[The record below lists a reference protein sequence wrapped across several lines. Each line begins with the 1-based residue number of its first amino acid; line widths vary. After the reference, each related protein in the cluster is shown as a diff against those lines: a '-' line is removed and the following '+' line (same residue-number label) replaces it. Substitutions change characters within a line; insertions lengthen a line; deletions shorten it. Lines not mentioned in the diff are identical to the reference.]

1 MPVGEDCQLS
11 HFSRPR
17 YPSGLRSTKS
27 LFGEAEFRQ
36 AKSDQV
42 KCRRSNSSNHKEF
55 CRKKTCPERGERF
68 KRSGS
73 CTKRVR
79 RKDHLTSAGITP
91 ETGAICDGLEKSL
104 CRQRPKLVDA
114 CLRRVVAP
122 SADGGWNERSNPDIE
137 FINDN
142 FSPTVPGGSH
152 RAVPPA
158 GSSRAGASPPRW
170 ADLASYPVND
180 TDGREGSKSSSSRS
194 SQWSSSTSADSK
206 QWGCTEMGTR
216 SVTGRCEYEGIYES
230 DDDLD
235 TSAWDL
241 GTVHGISD
249 GGDGGNAVVATSSQ
263 LGSEDE
269 ASLDRVLDAIDS
281 EVDSTT
287 RKGAWCSDPDERGI
301 DDISA
306 EGRDASPDPG
316 ALESQ
321 RERNARLAR
330 MLHAISRHLDF
341 DKSKEETAPRD
352 GDRCDAGEFR
362 GASDRGIPRRREGTV
377 ATGKWILGSAAQQ
390 ARSLEVL
397 LKVMDRPLGPVD
409 ASPASTTNLPGL
421 LAAKLV
427 LQLVLPSLFIP
438 HADVESHDANS
449 EPGEGGGTRGQQ
461 LLIKA
466 CRHLFDVSKQAGTD
480 DAFFSSGTVACL
492 LELLQ
497 LAASELASVSMFPC
511 TEEST
516 KDQIGVDGGTH
527 THISNKGNNSSRGS
541 NKDCTDYCGNIC
553 DGGAG
558 RLCDALT
565 FAVGCLK
572 NVSASEG
579 LQHTLV
585 QAGAVSTLCRLVRTT
600 RDVCRRCEG
609 PRPQKACP
617 PPSGTARTDG
627 VRAELVTGLKGE
639 ERAGRGDWWSHNT
652 SFLRR
657 QASPPLAQSINLLC
671 DLAVGNDTHNTF
683 RDAGAVGALCSVLR
697 PFRNQLDVVLN
708 AARALAKLSL
718 QEGMRAEIN
727 SDSAHARE
735 LLAALVEQGEE
746 IGGNVGAMEELGG
759 RESTVAV
766 EQRRHWER
774 EGKRVAACVRL
785 AFTLGNL
792 TSASD
797 DNRKLIGLRLGG
809 VNSLPALLQTSSRAH
824 LAAWERFASTEE
836 STPDDTGYGTWA
848 SEAVVEDSWSRK
860 TLRSACDVLEDMLV
874 KTVRLVA
881 NISINRTVGQH
892 VCRHPGL
899 TEVEPLLEKCLEVF
913 QLFEDGIL
921 PGAPRLK
928 SRGHRKGMIGPHG
941 KSKTEPIE
949 RLIPGEELLLNVV
962 SLVTNLSFYGP
973 DTHDLAPVGCTRRA
987 SGGGSAGENSC
998 SGGGSATDP
1007 TDKLPNLNTLFTL
1020 ASKARRE
1027 DHDAGNFPTKK
1038 EGTVGHESAR
1048 GVESAGGSAVSRPP
1062 KAPSS
1067 CLPVDH
1073 GAGCGR
1079 DVLCGHLVKVLFHP
1093 NVEAVTEAARA
1104 FGNFSRDPFCRE
1116 AMARRRADE
1125 VLVALL
1131 GHTCRDV
1138 VVAATGALVNV
1149 AADPARKVLL
1159 YREGIEAGERLA
1171 RLVRRS
1177 ELADDPGM
1185 AEIACQALHNL
1196 LIEPLPPGGVEEA
1209 LGGAEIYRQLRS
1221 TLVELMETSFCG
1233 QADISGGGR
1242 LLEGE
1247 EGGVP
1252 GDAGGFPA
1260 AAAAVW
1266 RAMCDGVGRRPNFRL
1281 YEEL

>member
-1 MPVGEDCQLS
+1 M
-11 HFSRPR
+11 RP
-17 YPSGLRSTKS
+17 S
-27 LFGEAEFRQ
+27 LG
-36 AKSDQV
+36 
-42 KCRRSNSSNHKEF
+42 
-55 CRKKTCPERGERF
+55 
-68 KRSGS
+68 
-73 CTKRVR
+73 
-79 RKDHLTSAGITP
+79 
-91 ETGAICDGLEKSL
+91 
-104 CRQRPKLVDA
+104 
-114 CLRRVVAP
+114 
-122 SADGGWNERSNPDIE
+122 GGWNERSNPDIE

-142 FSPTVPGGSH
+142 VSPTVLGGSH

-158 GSSRAGASPPRW
+158 GLSRAGASSPRW
-170 ADLASYPVND
+170 ADLASYPAND
-180 TDGREGSKSSSSRS
+180 ANGREGSISSSSRS
-194 SQWSSSTSADSK
+194 SQWSASTSGNSK
-206 QWGCTEMGTR
+206 QWGCTEMGTNPA
-216 SVTGRCEYEGIYES
+216 TGRCEYEGIYES
-230 DDDLD
+230 DEDLD

-241 GTVHGISD
+241 GTVHGVSD
-249 GGDGGNAVVATSSQ
+249 GEDGDNAVVVTSSQ

-269 ASLDRVLDAIDS
+269 ASLDSVLDAIDS

-287 RKGAWCSDPDERGI
+287 RKGAWCSDPDERSIGG
-301 DDISA
+301 ISA

-330 MLHAISRHLDF
+330 MLHAVSRHLDF
-341 DKSKEETAPRD
+341 AKSKEATAPRE
-352 GDRCDAGEFR
+352 GDRCDAGENR
-362 GASDRGIPRRREGTV
+362 GASDRGIPTRREGIV

-397 LKVMDRPLGPVD
+397 LRVMERPLGPVD
-409 ASPASTTNLPGL
+409 ASPPSTTKLPGL

-427 LQLVLPSLFIP
+427 VQLVVPSLFLT
-438 HADVESHDANS
+438 HADVESHAVNS
-449 EPGEGGGTRGQQ
+449 ESGEGGGTRGQQ

-466 CRHLFDVSKQAGTD
+466 CKHLFDVSKQAGTD

-492 LELLQ
+492 LEFLQ

-511 TEEST
+511 AEELT
-516 KDQIGVDGGTH
+516 NDRLGVISGTP
-527 THISNKGNNSSRGS
+527 THISFRGNNRSRGS
-541 NKDCTDYCGNIC
+541 NKDCTDYCGTIC
-553 DGGAG
+553 DGGVG

-572 NVSASEG
+572 NVSASES
-579 LQHTLV
+579 LQHSLV

-600 RDVCRRCEG
+600 RDVCRRCDG
-609 PRPQKACP
+609 PRLQKTCP
-617 PPSGTARTDG
+617 LPSGTARTDG
-627 VRAELVTGLKGE
+627 VRTELLTDLNGE
-639 ERAGRGDWWSHNT
+639 ERAARGDWWSHKT
-652 SFLRR
+652 TFLRR

-671 DLAVGNDTHNTF
+671 DLAVGNDAHNAF
-683 RDAGAVGALCSVLR
+683 RDAGVVGALCSVLR

-727 SDSAHARE
+727 SDSAHARD
-735 LLAALVEQGEE
+735 LLAALVEQGKDF
-746 IGGNVGAMEELGG
+746 GCSVSAMEELSE

-809 VNSLPALLQTSSRAH
+809 VNSLPTLLQTSSRAH

-836 STPDDTGYGTWA
+836 STPDDAGYGTWA
-848 SEAVVEDSWSRK
+848 SAAVVEDSWSRK
-860 TLRSACDVLEDMLV
+860 SLRSACDVLEDMLV

-881 NISINRTVGQH
+881 NISINRAVGQH

-899 TEVEPLLEKCLEVF
+899 IEVEPLLEKCLEVF

-928 SRGHRKGMIGPHG
+928 SRGHRKETIGPRG

-973 DTHDLAPVGCTRRA
+973 DTYDLAPVGCTRRA
-987 SGGGSAGENSC
+987 SGGGSAGENYC
-998 SGGGSATDP
+998 SEGGSVTDP
-1007 TDKLPNLNTLFTL
+1007 TDKLPYMNTLFAL

-1027 DHDAGNFPTKK
+1027 DHDAGNSPTRK
-1038 EGTVGHESAR
+1038 EDTVGHESAR
-1048 GVESAGGSAVSRPP
+1048 CVESAGGGALSRPP
-1062 KAPSS
+1062 KVKST

-1104 FGNFSRDPFCRE
+1104 FGNFSRDPCCRE
-1116 AMARRRADE
+1116 AMTRRRADE

-1131 GHTCRDV
+1131 GHTCRDI

-1159 YREGIEAGERLA
+1159 YRKGIGAGERLA

-1177 ELADDPGM
+1177 GLADDPGM

-1233 QADISGGGR
+1233 LADISGGEW

-1247 EGGVP
+1247 EGEVP
-1252 GDAGGFPA
+1252 GDVGGFPA

-1266 RAMCDGVGRRPNFRL
+1266 RAMCDGVGRRPNFNL